1 MATPLRLAAIGE
13 CMIELRHR
21 SENQLEQAFG
31 GDTLNT
37 AVYLAR
43 LAHGRFAVDYVTA
56 LGDDPYSAAMI
67 AEWQGEAIGTERVR
81 RIPGR
86 LPGLYVIRTDAKG
99 ERSFYYWRGEAAARG
114 MLAGEEGAQLAAT
127 LAGYDWLYFSGITL
141 SILGPE
147 GRARLMEIL
156 DRARAQGRRVAFD
169 GNYRPRGWAGPDE
182 ARAAFTAALARVDLA
197 LPTFDDERA
206 LFGDGEPETTIAR
219 LRAAGVTEIAVK
231 DGSRPATLGH
241 DGTIA
246 RVAPPMVTSVV
257 DTTAAGDAFNAGY
270 LAARIM
276 GKAPAA
282 AAEVGHRLA
291 GVVIGHRGAVIP
303 KSAMPSGL
311 LGSADG

>member
-1 MATPLRLAAIGE
+1 MATPIRLAAIGE

-21 SENQLEQAFG
+21 GENQLEQAFG

-37 AVYLAR
+37 ALYLAR
-43 LAHGRFAVDYVTA
+43 LARGRFAVDYATA

-99 ERSFYYWRGEAAARG
+99 ERSFYYWRGEAAARS
-114 MLAGEEGAQLAAT
+114 MLAGEDGARLAAT
-127 LAGYDWLYFSGITL
+127 LEGYDWLYFSGITL
-141 SILGPE
+141 AILGPE
-147 GRARLMEIL
+147 GRQRLMEIL

-169 GNYRPRGWAGPDE
+169 GNYRPRGWAGPEE

-206 LFGDGEPETTIAR
+206 LFGDGDAEATIAR
-219 LRAAGVTEIAVK
+219 LRAAGVKEIAVK

-241 DGTIA
+241 DGIIT
-246 RVAPPMVTSVV
+246 RVAAPAVASVV

-270 LAARIM
+270 VAARIL
-276 GKAPAA
+276 GEAPAA

-311 LGSADG
+311 LGSTDG